1 MSRNIAVVT
10 GTRAEYGILKP
21 LLNRIVESD
30 KLELYLAV
38 TGLHLLSKYGFTIN
52 EIRNDGFEIGATV
65 EMYDELRDRDY
76 YGSALATAIAGF
88 TDILVEKRPELLV
101 VFGDRLEP
109 LAATLAA
116 ATLGMPIAHIHGGDK
131 TDSGHIDECIRHS
144 ISRFAHIHFTATK
157 EHTNRLLKMGEEPQ
171 RIVEVGALGLD
182 SVLDLDVTSH
192 TEGDCQVTASFP
204 SDKTIVCI
212 FHPVHLEKELAGK
225 QMREILRAIQ
235 ELKMP
240 TVMIYPNNDAG
251 SQEIIEA
258 IEKTSEESYVK
269 IFRNLSHQDYIGLLR
284 HAGVLIG
291 NSSSG
296 IIEAPSL
303 QLPVVNIGTRN
314 VGRLHADNVLFVDAK
329 KEDIVDSIKTAL
341 YDKEFLTRVKEC
353 SNPYGNG
360 KASKKITEVLADIK
374 IDKKLLQ
381 KQITY

>member
-1 MSRNIAVVT
+1 
-10 GTRAEYGILKP
+10 
-21 LLNRIVESD
+21 
-30 KLELYLAV
+30 
-38 TGLHLLSKYGFTIN
+38 
-52 EIRNDGFEIGATV
+52 
-65 EMYDELRDRDY
+65 
-76 YGSALATAIAGF
+76 
-88 TDILVEKRPELLV
+88 
-101 VFGDRLEP
+101 
-109 LAATLAA
+109 
-116 ATLGMPIAHIHGGDK
+116 
-131 TDSGHIDECIRHS
+131 
-144 ISRFAHIHFTATK
+144 
-157 EHTNRLLKMGEEPQ
+157 
-171 RIVEVGALGLD
+171 
-182 SVLDLDVTSH
+182 
-192 TEGDCQVTASFP
+192 
-204 SDKTIVCI
+204 
-212 FHPVHLEKELAGK
+212 
-225 QMREILRAIQ
+225 MREILRAIQ